1 MTKSVNGY
9 SHMDFG
15 MKSSLPLKVRTVFSY
30 TFKCYSMGRLENDM
44 DGDALALAFAAHS
57 GPDCLKDVVSKYGFR
72 LKVYQAIKAE
82 LEANR
87 TQVKF

>member
-1 MTKSVNGY
+1 
-9 SHMDFG
+9 
-15 MKSSLPLKVRTVFSY
+15 
-30 TFKCYSMGRLENDM
+30 M

-87 TQVKF
+87 TQVKFLIFDLFYRLSRSSKLILAYRITVILTIVE